1 MLFTR
6 FWMLLLAVV
15 AGLSLAA
22 MALARGTYEHDRAAD
37 TAAMLGS
44 DRRLL
49 DEFLRRDART
59 RVDDLAPVSSNAQL
73 VTLMETTIRRAD
85 DAPATIGPAITARL
99 RELNQSLGALRGEV
113 MIAVDPRG
121 VVVGRTGLGEG
132 ELGANLGGLPLVQ
145 SALAGNTRDDLWEIS
160 GQAYRMAARPIILR
174 GQYYVGAIVHGMAI
188 NDGFAS
194 TVAQLAPGASVV
206 FFGPDGMYA
215 SFHPVPERGQ
225 RRAPAPAALVERLR
239 DIRASEAWR
248 TRGVTDALP
257 AADHDAAAGVAVFAA
272 VPGMIGAAG
281 GGIALARATPAMS
294 GSILPTSKEDLAR
307 VPTAPLAGL
316 VLLLAIVGNAVIY
329 LEFDA
334 KRRRLARALEGLAQ
348 EGNNHLD
355 PLQLSGFARDIAV
368 VANDGIEALLKRE
381 VQRSSGRLRNVDE
394 LDSLL
399 KSPEA
404 VLGASSAAPP
414 AAPPLPPGAA
424 SVGAPRPLPPPPN
437 LRRPPTAAVDED
449 EQPTNIGSMSAAFKS
464 SAPPPLLSD
473 EEAAHWREVY
483 EAFLAKKRECQ
494 EPTEN
499 LTYEKFIGTLQRHKE
514 QLITRTG
521 CRTVRFQVYIK
532 DGKATLKAAPVR

>member
-514 QLITRTG
+514 QLVTRTG